1 MEQLAFYL
9 EIDTDKVL
17 GNGVLWHTFRKI
29 KATADSLEFVCVE
42 PNVWEYQGDKDEM
55 IVAVK
60 FVRQLEDL
68 GVIDKLEYLLVHFE
82 DGTIGDVLEVV
93 RTPYEKAKKA
103 GWIEPD

>member
-17 GNGVLWHTFRKI
+17 GNGVLWQTFRKI

-82 DGTIGDVLEVV
+82 DGTIGDVLEIV
-93 RTPYEKAKKA
+93 RTPYEEAKKA
-103 GWIEPD
+103 GLIEPD